1 MAAKGDLLARVRAL
15 VQAEGWL
22 REGACVVA
30 AVSGGPD
37 SMALL
42 HLLRELA
49 GEAGVRLVAAHVNHR
64 FRGAE
69 SDAEASF
76 VKRICE
82 AWDVDCE
89 VAEIDVPAYIAS
101 TGMNPQEAAREKRYA
116 FLRETARRHG
126 ARTIALGHHADDQAE
141 TVLMRLMRGSGV
153 GGLAGIPMRRAEKE
167 LELIRPLLRITK
179 GELLL
184 YDERNGVPYVTDSS
198 NADPHYFRNAI
209 RLEVMPLLERYN
221 PQLRG
226 SLVRLAEL
234 ASADHDY
241 LEAEAA
247 KALADAASREGEGWS
262 LQCGRFRGLH
272 VALQRRLI
280 KLILDCL
287 AGPRS
292 PQPFEQVEEVS
303 AAIAAEAP
311 AVVRM
316 DVGSGIVLIREYDVA
331 YIGPSRPAQAAFA
344 YRVPEADADVNVTES
359 GLIFRFRRADGPHT
373 SPSDFRREAFFDET
387 DIAWPLVIRNRR
399 PGDRMDPM
407 GLNGSKKVQDM
418 FVDAKIPRSERDQ
431 RPLLTDSADRI
442 LWIPGLRRSR
452 HAVPGAGAH
461 SVVHVACGPFRPE
474 TGAD

>member
-1 MAAKGDLLARVRAL
+1 MRAL
-15 VQAEGWL
+15 FRREGWL
-22 REGACVVA
+22 RPGERVVA

-42 HLLRELA
+42 HLLRALSDEFGIGLA
-49 GEAGVRLVAAHVNHR
+49 AAHVNHR
-64 FRGAE
+64 FRGTE
-69 SDAEASF
+69 SDAEAAF
-76 VKRICE
+76 VRRVCE
-82 AWDVDCE
+82 EWGVPCE
-89 VAEIDVPAYIAS
+89 IALIDVPAYIAE
-101 TGMNPQEAAREKRYA
+101 TGLSPQEAARDKRYA
-116 FLRETARRHG
+116 FLREVARRYG

-141 TVLMRLMRGSGV
+141 TVLMRLLRGSGI

-184 YDERNGVPYVTDSS
+184 YDERYGVPYVTDSS

-209 RLEVMPLLERYN
+209 RLEVMPLLERFN

-226 SLVRLAEL
+226 TLIRLAEL

-241 LEAEAA
+241 LDGEAGR
-247 KALADAASREGEGWS
+247 ALSDLAVRDGAGWS
-262 LQCGRFRGLH
+262 LECRRFRDLH
-272 VALQRRLI
+272 VALQRRTI

-292 PQPFEQVEEVS
+292 SLPFERVEDAA
-303 AAIAAEAP
+303 AAIAADSP

-316 DVGSGIVLIREYDVA
+316 DVGADIVLIREYDVA
-331 YIGPSRPAQAAFA
+331 YIGPSRPSQAPFA
-344 YRVPEADADVNVTES
+344 YQVTAADTDVVVAES
-359 GLIFRFRRADGPHT
+359 GVVFRVRRMDGPRT
-373 SPSDFRREAFFDET
+373 SLPGSRREAFFDEAEL
-387 DIAWPLVIRNRR
+387 AWPLVIRNRK
-399 PGDRMDPM
+399 PGDRMAPM

-431 RPLLTDSADRI
+431 RPLLTDGADRI

-452 HAVPGAGAH
+452 HAVPDAASR
-461 SVVHVACGPFRPE
+461 SVIRVECVPFPRGPEPVDD
-474 TGAD
+474 TAT